1 MAETLTEKVAR
12 AMAKAESHGASEH
25 REDGSFTV
33 FVFSPDAYETAAR
46 AAIAV
51 VIEACIE
58 AAKRSSYFD
67 FEVEDFIRKA
77 CGMPEW
83 TPDE

>member
-1 MAETLTEKVAR
+1 
-12 AMAKAESHGASEH
+12 
-25 REDGSFTV
+25 V

-67 FEVEDFIRKA
+67 FEVEDFIRNVWHA
-77 CGMPEW
+77 GVDPR
-83 TPDE
+83 